1 MKNQKFLYTD
11 LPSRISTRRSLVER
25 YGSVWNTRL
34 DYKYS
39 TKRSIYKLA
48 LDIVKANVGKLHD
61 TAYSYFRKKSKYMHT
76 YWDYAGAWKQAFK
89 RLFYKG
95 RIQTTFFVDDEGLI
109 QKKVRHFKFT
119 RNKKLSK
126 HQYNKMLKDR
136 KQIRKISTKEMEEIL
151 FFRKLLNHIKIVI

>member
-1 MKNQKFLYTD
+1 MKNQKFLFTD
-11 LPSRISTRRSLVER
+11 LPTRISTRRSLVER
-25 YGSVWNTRL
+25 YGSIWNTRL

-76 YWDYAGAWKQAFK
+76 YWDYAGAWEQAFK
-89 RLFYKG
+89 RFFYKG

-109 QKKVRHFKFT
+109 QKKVRHFKFIK
-119 RNKKLSK
+119 NKKPEKYFTLKVFWLIPILCTFLSITGNRV
-126 HQYNKMLKDR
+126 QVVFPQQN
-136 KQIRKISTKEMEEIL
+136 IKE
-151 FFRKLLNHIKIVI
+151 